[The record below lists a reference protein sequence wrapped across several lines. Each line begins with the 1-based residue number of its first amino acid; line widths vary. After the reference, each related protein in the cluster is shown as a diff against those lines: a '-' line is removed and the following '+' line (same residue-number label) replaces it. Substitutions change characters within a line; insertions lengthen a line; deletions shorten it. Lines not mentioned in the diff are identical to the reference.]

1 MDKTTKLIAAV
12 TGLLVAVGALVASL
26 GLRGGDAPAGITVI
40 LDSPEAF
47 EAFISNHPS
56 TG

>member
-26 GLRGGDAPAGITVI
+26 GLGGSDAPAGITVI
-40 LDSPEAF
+40 LDSQEAF
-47 EAFISNHPS
+47 DHFLRNHPAA
-56 TG
+56 G